1 VGRRRYIPLTELYS
15 TEDTSNH
22 ETDTREAKS
31 EVKRLPPW
39 RIPELLVVDV
49 PISSARVSPFP
60 RLGTYTL
67 TIKRIH
73 MRLKRKKL
81 AICTAIPARKMLP
94 PV

>member
-1 VGRRRYIPLTELYS
+1 MGKRRYIPLTEFDS

-49 PISSARVSPFP
+49 PISSARVSALTPS
-60 RLGTYTL
+60 GTYTL
-67 TIKRIH
+67 TMKRIH

-81 AICTAIPARKMLP
+81 AI
-94 PV
+94 